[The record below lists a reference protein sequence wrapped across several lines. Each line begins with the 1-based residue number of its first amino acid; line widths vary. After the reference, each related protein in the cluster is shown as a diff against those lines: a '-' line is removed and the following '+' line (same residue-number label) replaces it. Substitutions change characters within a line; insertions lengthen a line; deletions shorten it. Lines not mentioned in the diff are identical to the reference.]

1 MNTKYYTVQGYGH
14 REIEINKS
22 RFISYVNRVV
32 TEEEALAFIET
43 IRKRH
48 WDATHNCSA
57 YVIGDNDQHQK
68 SSDDGEPS
76 GTAGKPIL
84 EVIKKMNLKDTIVV
98 VTRYFGGIK
107 LGAGGLVRAYGKSAA
122 AGLEAAG
129 IIERQLYTL
138 LAVQIEY
145 ALLGTVENN
154 LRNHHYLITDKQ
166 FAATVTVFAL
176 APSGQEAVLEAKL
189 ADWTSG
195 QAQVEYLEQQYVDVP
210 FN

>member
-14 REIEINKS
+14 TEIEINKS

-84 EVIKKMNLKDTIVV
+84 EVIKKMNLKDTVVV

-129 IIERQLYTL
+129 IIERQLHTL
-138 LAVQIEY
+138 IAVQIEY
-145 ALLGTVENN
+145 SLLGTVENN

-166 FAATVTVFAL
+166 FAAAVTVFTL
-176 APSGQEAVLEAKL
+176 APSGQEEVLEAKL

-210 FN
+210 LN

>member
-1 MNTKYYTVQGYGH
+1 MNTKYYTVQGSGH

-22 RFISYVNRVV
+22 RFISYINRVV

-84 EVIKKMNLKDTIVV
+84 EVIKKMNLKDTVVV

-129 IIERQLYTL
+129 IIERQLHTL
-138 LAVQIEY
+138 IAVQIEY
-145 ALLGTVENN
+145 SLLGTVENN

-166 FAATVTVFAL
+166 FAAAVTVFTL

>member
-14 REIEINKS
+14 TEIEINKS
-22 RFISYVNRVV
+22 RFISYINRVV

-84 EVIKKMNLKDTIVV
+84 EVIKKMNLKDTVVV

-129 IIERQLYTL
+129 IIERQLHTL
-138 LAVQIEY
+138 IAVQIEY
-145 ALLGTVENN
+145 SLLGTVENN

-210 FN
+210 LN

>member
-210 FN
+210 LN

>member
-1 MNTKYYTVQGYGH
+1 MNTKYYTVHGYGCT
-14 REIEINKS
+14 EIEINKS
-22 RFISYVNRVV
+22 RFIAYVNRVV

-84 EVIKKMNLKDTIVV
+84 EIIKKMSLKDTVVV

-107 LGAGGLVRAYGKSAA
+107 LGAGGLVRAYGKSAV

-129 IIERQLYTL
+129 IIERQLHTL

-145 ALLGTVENN
+145 SLLGTVENN
-154 LRNHHYLITDKQ
+154 LRNHHFLIADKQ
-166 FAATVTVFAL
+166 FDAAVTVFAL

-195 QAQVEYLEQQYVDVP
+195 QAQVERLGEQYVDIPVS
-210 FN
+210 